1 MLYKIHYAVVATL
14 YVHTCTVLACC
25 SSTDAPC
32 EDGNYDYPSTADAPH
47 QEGTIQMT
55 ENPAYA
61 AFTDYA
67 VSSDYYV

>member
-1 MLYKIHYAVVATL
+1 MYIY
-14 YVHTCTVLACC
+14 TCTVLACC
-25 SSTDAPC
+25 SSIDAPC
-32 EDGNYDYPSTADAPH
+32 EDDYPSTADALH

-67 VSSDYYV
+67 ASSDYYV